1 MPACL
6 KLSVNA
12 IVPLPDTTSLK
23 LDVKVGESV
32 TFDDGRISMT
42 LLDKSGRL
50 ARLEIRAHADVKINH
65 QKLGAG
71 NLARGG
77 LTIVK

>member
-1 MPACL
+1 M
-6 KLSVNA
+6 
-12 IVPLPDTTSLK
+12 PLPDTTLTTLK

-32 TFDDGRISMT
+32 TFDHGRINMT

-50 ARLEIRAHADVKINH
+50 ARLEIKAHEDVKIKH
-65 QKLGAG
+65 IKMDAG
-71 NLARGG
+71 SLARGG

>member
-1 MPACL
+1 M
-6 KLSVNA
+6 
-12 IVPLPDTTSLK
+12 PLPDTTSLK

-32 TFDDGRISMT
+32 DFDGGRISMT

>member
-1 MPACL
+1 M
-6 KLSVNA
+6 
-12 IVPLPDTTSLK
+12 LPNELTTLK

-32 TFDDGRISMT
+32 SFDDGRINVT

-50 ARLEIRAHADVKINH
+50 ARMEIRAQADVKINH

-71 NLARGG
+71 SLARGG